1 MAKLSW
7 GKPTVEITKSV
18 GGAVPSS
25 PAAEWTILSEIKEGT
40 ATLTTTKGEKTEA
53 LEEGGG
59 VVDVRYKKNS
69 YAFELQLFVKKGDRK
84 PIEDVDGIIADNYA
98 VRLTP
103 EDEANEGFLIENAS
117 VSVEESWTAAD
128 GKMWKYTF
136 EGIKP
141 AAGSILKPYTKGAD
155 APAE

>member
-18 GGAVPSS
+18 NGAIPTS
-25 PAAEWTILSEIKEGT
+25 PAAVWTLLSEIKEGT

-69 YAFELQLFVKKGDRK
+69 YAFEVQLFVKKGDSK
-84 PIEDVDGIIADNYA
+84 PIEDMDGLIVDNYA

-103 EDEANEGFLIENAS
+103 EDEANEGFLMENAT

-128 GKMWKYTF
+128 GKMWKYIF

-141 AAGSILKPYTKGAD
+141 AAGTVLKAYTKAAVEPGV
-155 APAE
+155 